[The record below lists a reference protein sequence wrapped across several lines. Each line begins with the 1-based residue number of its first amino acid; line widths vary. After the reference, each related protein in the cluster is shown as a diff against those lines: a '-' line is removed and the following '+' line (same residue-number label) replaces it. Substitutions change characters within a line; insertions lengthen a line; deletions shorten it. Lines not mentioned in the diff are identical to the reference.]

1 MATVFTSSHLKK
13 LMQLI
18 SCIKCE
24 FKTFAYFY
32 VNCRLHVLINVIIC
46 LCVSWKDYEN
56 ECGQRLRR
64 LSGLKNK
71 RDILYIYIYVY
82 CIFLLLDDSNVQSAC
97 GSGKLRKRTKDL
109 QKINKEKFFKNS
121 SFVLLEHAY
130 EIFTEYSWKKLSV
143 ALVVV
148 DRYFQ
153 TYICINTIHLHTYF

>member
-1 MATVFTSSHLKK
+1 M
-13 LMQLI
+13 
-18 SCIKCE
+18 
-24 FKTFAYFY
+24 
-32 VNCRLHVLINVIIC
+32 
-46 LCVSWKDYEN
+46 
-56 ECGQRLRR
+56 RR

-130 EIFTEYSWKKLSV
+130 EIFTEYS
-143 ALVVV
+143 
-148 DRYFQ
+148 
-153 TYICINTIHLHTYF
+153 